1 MPESNSFT
9 VPGLSSE
16 MKLKQH
22 LVVYNPHIHP
32 QFSRDGRV
40 LISYNINR
48 THNDDTIYI
57 DGYRPRFIYVP
68 IAGMK

>member
-9 VPGLSSE
+9 VPGLVPDV
-16 MKLKQH
+16 KLRQH

-32 QFSRDGRV
+32 QFSQDGRI

-68 IAGMK
+68 IAGLK